1 MRHGFA
7 SSLAGPGAAMELTKY
22 VDSSLAA
29 FSDRGSTP
37 LASTNYYLVFFSHLP
52 HSSRIRVPNTYQ
64 MPRSRSLWRR
74 WLALVAADRR
84 KCREFFTKPS

>member
-1 MRHGFA
+1 
-7 SSLAGPGAAMELTKY
+7 
-22 VDSSLAA
+22 
-29 FSDRGSTP
+29 
-37 LASTNYYLVFFSHLP
+37 
-52 HSSRIRVPNTYQ
+52 